1 MMNNDKDFGSR
12 DHFLFFSLYKLKE
25 RYGFLKKRKL
35 SNWELEKNPCGI
47 YSFPQGKEYKSKKKN
62 MNAS

>member
-1 MMNNDKDFGSR
+1 MNNDKDFGSR

-35 SNWELEKNPCGI
+35 SNWELEKIPVE
-47 YSFPQGKEYKSKKKN
+47 STLFLRAKN
-62 MNAS
+62 IKAKRKT